1 MYNLVG
7 GAHGAVHCATI
18 YRYEY
23 GCCLIHTPNTGDK
36 IYNMC
41 WLWKKMRSQKF
52 ALSLHFVVYFTYHCV
67 HREYVN
73 PNDHYHLLMYALWMC
88 VCEREC
94 VCVSVYTGFRSQISM
109 EFSLDTRQK
118 ICGFRGEQSSKNRK
132 LTHVCW
138 TKWKY
143 FSVVHLMENVCFGF
157 YGWNVFVCSTT
168 VCFRMKREK
177 HTHTHDENE
186 NGK

>member
-1 MYNLVG
+1 MLYIVQRYIGMSTVAALYTLQHWRQNIQYVL
-7 GAHGAVHCATI
+7 AMKKDALAKMCAQFTFRCVFYI
-18 YRYEY
+18 
-23 GCCLIHTPNTGDK
+23 
-36 IYNMC
+36 
-41 WLWKKMRSQKF
+41 WLRTSRVRKSKWSF
-52 ALSLHFVVYFTYHCV
+52 ADVCT
-67 HREYVN
+67 VN
-73 PNDHYHLLMYALWMC
+73 VCMWTC
-88 VCEREC
+88 VCE
-94 VCVSVYTGFRSQISM
+94 SVYTGFRSQISM

-168 VCFRMKREK
+168 VCF
-177 HTHTHDENE
+177 
-186 NGK
+186 